1 MLHDAITQAPLLQL
15 FDALLSWQTVVQ
27 LPQWLSSV
35 LSAASQPSSGVVLQF
50 A

>member
-1 MLHDAITQAPLLQL
+1 VLHDAIAQAPLTQL
-15 FDALLSWQTVVQ
+15 LLALLSWQAVVQ

-35 LSAASQPSSGVVLQF
+35 LSATSQPSEAVVFQF